1 MLTYL
6 LHQLGRI
13 IDVMLAVALA
23 VMVLLVFGNVV
34 LRYGFNS
41 GITTSEE
48 LSRWLFVWLTFLGA
62 IVAMK
67 DGAHLG
73 SDALVSRLPRRGR
86 QVLFVASHGLMLY
99 VCWLLF
105 RGASD
110 LVQINLDATSAV
122 MQVSM
127 AWFYIPGMVLAVLG
141 GLVLVNNLWR
151 LARGQLTDADL
162 IGVRESEEEPVDVP
176 APVK

>member
-1 MLTYL
+1 MRSNL
-6 LHQLGRI
+6 LNPMGRV
-13 IDVMLAVALA
+13 IDALLAAALA
-23 VMVLLVFGNVV
+23 VMVVLVFGNVV

-73 SDALVSRLPRRGR
+73 SDALVSRLPRRGK
-86 QVLFVASHGLMLY
+86 QALFVVAQLLMLF
-99 VCWLLF
+99 VCGLLF
-105 RGASD
+105 RGAYD
-110 LVQINLDATSAV
+110 LVRINWDATSAV

-127 AWFYIPGMVLAVLG
+127 AWFYAPGLVLAVLG
-141 GLVLVNNLWR
+141 ACVLLDNLWR
-151 LARGQLTDADL
+151 LFRGQLSESDL